1 MYILTGTQHLSL
13 TSVVMVVYMI
23 LMVHRAAES
32 FPSLHGQPILSL
44 FPPGFCSLLDH
55 AKAST
60 AFRFAGIWDGA
71 NIAVATKSSCPLMM
85 CSHAPVAVCQIRAVL
100 SLDDVMIR
108 APSVE
113 KLAEF
118 TGAS

>member
-1 MYILTGTQHLSL
+1 MYILTGTRHLSL

-23 LMVHRAAES
+23 LMVHRTAKPPPAWTTHSES
-32 FPSLHGQPILSL
+32 

-85 CSHAPVAVCQIRAVL
+85 CRHAPVAVCQIRAVL
-100 SLDDVMIR
+100 SLDDVMII

>member
-1 MYILTGTQHLSL
+1 
-13 TSVVMVVYMI
+13 
-23 LMVHRAAES
+23 
-32 FPSLHGQPILSL
+32 
-44 FPPGFCSLLDH
+44 
-55 AKAST
+55 
-60 AFRFAGIWDGA
+60 
-71 NIAVATKSSCPLMM
+71 MM
-85 CSHAPVAVCQIRAVL
+85 CSHAPVAVRQIRAVL